1 LSLPFDELEFYGLFL
16 MPELVLSLLTAEE
29 ELVYDWVFGL
39 FKLEWWSAYVL
50 LLLASLFEA
59 RIYLL
64 EFDWAGKA
72 GAEEESC

>member
-16 MPELVLSLLTAEE
+16 MPELV
-29 ELVYDWVFGL
+29 
-39 FKLEWWSAYVL
+39 
-50 LLLASLFEA
+50 LASLFEA

>member
-1 LSLPFDELEFYGLFL
+1 LFL
-16 MPELVLSLLTAEE
+16 MPELV
-29 ELVYDWVFGL
+29 
-39 FKLEWWSAYVL
+39 
-50 LLLASLFEA
+50 LASLFEA